1 VVGKERCP
9 IVDTWWQTE
18 TGGHLITPLPG
29 AHTLKPGSASR
40 PFFGVEPVILRDDG
54 TPCGPNEGG
63 KLCIKKPWPG
73 IMRTTWGDHDRF
85 IDNYFQMVPNLY
97 FTGDGCRTDA
107 DGDYWLMGRIDDV
120 VNVSRPGPWGNPFVP
135 EAGPGGWLLAV
146 VGKARGDARVMDI
159 ARKINE
165 GGALAHRAASVVMAV
180 EAFRTLHDN
189 ELSRQSMRHHLQGK
203 GVACW
208 CKVGDPCHGDVL
220 LEFANPSP
228 PTTCGQSPA
237 DATAEKSDLSAPGA
251 PRNAAPAAAGENTD
265 PAEPTECPE
274 CWEPV
279 GNGAMVYECDNCGA
293 DCCTACSHDGP
304 DGGVVCDLCQEDPEP

>member
-1 VVGKERCP
+1 MKPRR
-9 IVDTWWQTE
+9 IQ
-18 TGGHLITPLPG
+18 
-29 AHTLKPGSASR
+29 LKRTRGWR
-40 PFFGVEPVILRDDG
+40 
-54 TPCGPNEGG
+54 
-63 KLCIKKPWPG
+63 KP
-73 IMRTTWGDHDRF
+73 
-85 IDNYFQMVPNLY
+85 
-97 FTGDGCRTDA
+97 
-107 DGDYWLMGRIDDV
+107 DDV

-208 CKVGDPCHGDVL
+208 CKVGDPCHGDVV
-220 LEFANPSP
+220 LEFANPST

-251 PRNAAPAAAGENTD
+251 PRNAAPAAAGENSD
-265 PAEPTECPE
+265 PADPGLMAITAELEAMLKRGEVEKTADGKFKATGKFPKATEAEIDSMLDRRPK
-274 CWEPV
+274 P
-279 GNGAMVYECDNCGA
+279 
-293 DCCTACSHDGP
+293 
-304 DGGVVCDLCQEDPEP
+304 